1 MVGFEISKVFSI
13 RGWGY
18 VGRNIFDVSDTTS
31 RNIHVE
37 DISEKLNEE
46 EFDIFLL
53 AEPEH
58 NIDENYI
65 VQIIDRMAQMNKT
78 IWIFKSLSD
87 EIITKIDTICEK
99 NKVEV
104 QFFSKDIENVVFDG
118 EEILYDISTPI
129 ITVAGMGEKTNKME
143 LQMDLVISLQKDK
156 YKVVWVSSRNEALL
170 YNGQKFPTFMYDEG
184 VSEKTNKM
192 ELQMDLVISLQKD
205 KYKVVWVSSRN
216 EALLYNGQK
225 FPTFMYDEGVSEK
238 KKILMYNH
246 YLKWIEQSEKPD
258 VILIG
263 IPGGIM
269 PDSKKQVGYFGI
281 TSFEVL
287 NAINPD
293 YFIMSLY
300 GNTLGKNYLDEL
312 RNVMKYKFNVEVD
325 SFYVGDMEQD
335 AYSLDKLAPIEY
347 IHLGQLTVDKRV
359 KDVNY
364 TEIPVYTC
372 STVSQ
377 LYQNMIEKLG
387 EYDEFQSL

>member
-1 MVGFEISKVFSI
+1 MNRIAVFPYDENFYPLLKNSESMVGFEISKVFSI

-170 YNGQKFPTFMYDEG
+170 YNGQKFPTFMD
-184 VSEKTNKM
+184 
-192 ELQMDLVISLQKD
+192 
-205 KYKVVWVSSRN
+205 
-216 EALLYNGQK
+216 
-225 FPTFMYDEGVSEK
+225 DEGVSEK

-269 PDSKKQVGYFGI
+269 PDSKKQEILMNKSNSSEEKELPLYKETEVRVPIHLKITLTIREAAEYSNIGI
-281 TSFEVL
+281 NKIDSMLKQPNCPFVL
-287 NAINPD
+287 
-293 YFIMSLY
+293 
-300 GNTLGKNYLDEL
+300 
-312 RNVMKYKFNVEVD
+312 
-325 SFYVGDMEQD
+325 YVGTR
-335 AYSLDKLAPIEY
+335 KLVKRKEFEEY
-347 IHLGQLTVDKRV
+347 IRREL
-359 KDVNY
+359 
-364 TEIPVYTC
+364 I
-372 STVSQ
+372 
-377 LYQNMIEKLG
+377 I
-387 EYDEFQSL
+387 

>member
-1 MVGFEISKVFSI
+1 MNRIAVFPYDENFYPLLKNSESMVGFEISKVFSI

-31 RNIHVE
+31 RIIHVE

-129 ITVAGMGEKTNKME
+129 ITVAGMG
-143 LQMDLVISLQKDK
+143 
-156 YKVVWVSSRNEALL
+156 
-170 YNGQKFPTFMYDEG
+170 
-184 VSEKTNKM
+184 EKTNKM

>member
-1 MVGFEISKVFSI
+1 MNRIAVFPYDENFYPLLKNSESMVGFEISKVFSI

-129 ITVAGMGEKTNKME
+129 ITVAGMG
-143 LQMDLVISLQKDK
+143 
-156 YKVVWVSSRNEALL
+156 
-170 YNGQKFPTFMYDEG
+170 
-184 VSEKTNKM
+184 EKTNKM

-387 EYDEFQSL
+387 EYDEFQSLQLEVKWKKRLKK